1 MILFVVIVLFFQY
14 RTDYGVD
21 VSPLSVNEY
30 ENCINVIEDY
40 EVTVSLLSEYVE
52 KLDSEQKSFLERN
65 LPNPL
70 NVLTTPQEISNDD
83 FRKDIVDVMMES
95 QEYRSLIFHIASI
108 PADERKN
115 LARPA
120 LLEKSWDAIVEGNNA
135 DYAVLN
141 YYVRSGLLK

>member
-1 MILFVVIVLFFQY
+1 MRIIKAILWPIRKVIFFPIKIFFYTLILFVVIVLFFQY

-83 FRKDIVDVMMES
+83 FRNVRTFLKYYLQAARFPGLNGKAFS
-95 QEYRSLIFHIASI
+95 PQAASLCR
-108 PADERKN
+108 D
-115 LARPA
+115 
-120 LLEKSWDAIVEGNNA
+120 
-135 DYAVLN
+135 
-141 YYVRSGLLK
+141 GLS

>member
-1 MILFVVIVLFFQY
+1 MRIIKAILWPIRKVIFFPIKIFFYTLILFVIIVLFFQY

-70 NVLTTPQEISNDD
+70 NVLTTPQEISNDVIM
-83 FRKDIVDVMMES
+83 K
-95 QEYRSLIFHIASI
+95 
-108 PADERKN
+108 
-115 LARPA
+115 
-120 LLEKSWDAIVEGNNA
+120 
-135 DYAVLN
+135 
-141 YYVRSGLLK
+141 

>member
-1 MILFVVIVLFFQY
+1 MIKRLFKFVLWPVKKIVLLPFKFLLYTLLIFVILILFFQY
-14 RTDYGVD
+14 RADYGVD

-83 FRKDIVDVMMES
+83 FRNVRTFLKYYLQAGRFPGLNGKAFS
-95 QEYRSLIFHIASI
+95 PQAASLCR
-108 PADERKN
+108 D
-115 LARPA
+115 
-120 LLEKSWDAIVEGNNA
+120 
-135 DYAVLN
+135 
-141 YYVRSGLLK
+141 GLS

>member
-1 MILFVVIVLFFQY
+1 MRIIKAILWPIRKVIFFPIKIFFYTLILFVVIVLFFQY
-14 RTDYGVD
+14 RTDYDVD

-40 EVTVSLLSEYVE
+40 EVTISLLSEYVE

-83 FRKDIVDVMMES
+83 FRNVRTFLKYYLQAARFPGLNGKAFS
-95 QEYRSLIFHIASI
+95 PQAASLCR
-108 PADERKN
+108 D
-115 LARPA
+115 
-120 LLEKSWDAIVEGNNA
+120 
-135 DYAVLN
+135 
-141 YYVRSGLLK
+141 GLS

>member
-1 MILFVVIVLFFQY
+1 MFFQY

-83 FRKDIVDVMMES
+83 FRNVRTFLKYYLQAGRFPGFNGKAFS
-95 QEYRSLIFHIASI
+95 PQAASLCR
-108 PADERKN
+108 D
-115 LARPA
+115 
-120 LLEKSWDAIVEGNNA
+120 
-135 DYAVLN
+135 
-141 YYVRSGLLK
+141 GLS

>member
-1 MILFVVIVLFFQY
+1 MRIIKAILWPIRKVIFFPIKIFFYTLILFIVIVLFFQY

-83 FRKDIVDVMMES
+83 FRNVRTFLKYYYRLVDFLV
-95 QEYRSLIFHIASI
+95 
-108 PADERKN
+108 
-115 LARPA
+115 
-120 LLEKSWDAIVEGNNA
+120 
-135 DYAVLN
+135 
-141 YYVRSGLLK
+141 

>member
-1 MILFVVIVLFFQY
+1 MFKRLFKLVLWPVKKIVFFPLKFLLYSLLIFIAIVLFFQY

-83 FRKDIVDVMMES
+83 FRNVRTFLKYYLQAGRFPGLNGKAFS
-95 QEYRSLIFHIASI
+95 PQAASLCR
-108 PADERKN
+108 D
-115 LARPA
+115 
-120 LLEKSWDAIVEGNNA
+120 
-135 DYAVLN
+135 
-141 YYVRSGLLK
+141 GLS

>member
-1 MILFVVIVLFFQY
+1 MRIIKAILWPIRKIIFFPIKIFFYTLILFIVIVLFFQY

-83 FRKDIVDVMMES
+83 FRNVRTFLKYYLQAARFPGLNGKAFS
-95 QEYRSLIFHIASI
+95 PQAASLCR
-108 PADERKN
+108 D
-115 LARPA
+115 
-120 LLEKSWDAIVEGNNA
+120 
-135 DYAVLN
+135 
-141 YYVRSGLLK
+141 GLS